1 MAGLGGPS
9 KPGAAARP
17 VGIYDPYDADG
28 CADCACHGKA
38 LCEVRLSVAREMKQ
52 PLMLQFQLEAF
63 YQNHR
68 RYLNSVSH
76 AQLSRSSLEQQSSAL
91 DYEVPPPRPACRTRL
106 APAPHP
112 LRNRSAPAPHPLRTR
127 RAAARAAAAHPRAPL
142 PPERTR
148 ARARALWS
156 PRPPRGRRISPTT
169 AHRWSHPTAAAPRG
183 PTTRAASRRRPSST
197 TMCSSSHAW
206 HADTAIGL
214 VGRLLAT
221 LAPPAA
227 ATAATAG
234 SLCLPALWRSGC
246 AAQRPIGD
254 RGTVASLGQSR
265 RL

>member
-1 MAGLGGPS
+1 VVLSVAYALLAAVLSGRMAGLGGPS

-148 ARARALWS
+148 ARARALMVTS
-156 PRPPRGRRISPTT
+156 PPSWAQDLADDCAPLVSPNGSSAARPYDPCGVK
-169 AHRWSHPTAAAPRG
+169 
-183 PTTRAASRRRPSST
+183 AASLFNDYVQLFA
-197 TMCSSSHAW
+197 C
-206 HADTAIGL
+206 
-214 VGRLLAT
+214 
-221 LAPPAA
+221 
-227 ATAATAG
+227 
-234 SLCLPALWRSGC
+234 
-246 AAQRPIGD
+246 
-254 RGTVASLGQSR
+254 VAC
-265 RL
+265 

>member
-1 MAGLGGPS
+1 MVLSVAYALLAAVLSGRMAGLGGPS

-112 LRNRSAPAPHPLRTR
+112 LRTRSAPAPHPPRSRTCR
-127 RAAARAAAAHPRAPL
+127 CRAPTRAAAARAHPSARPSADGHLAPL
-142 PPERTR
+142 VG
-148 ARARALWS
+148 A
-156 PRPPRGRRISPTT
+156 G
-169 AHRWSHPTAAAPRG
+169 
-183 PTTRAASRRRPSST
+183 SRRR
-197 TMCSSSHAW
+197 
-206 HADTAIGL
+206 L
-214 VGRLLAT
+214 R
-221 LAPPAA
+221 
-227 ATAATAG
+227 TAG
-234 SLCLPALWRSGC
+234 LTQRQQRRAALRPVRRQGGVPLQRLC
-246 AAQRPIGD
+246 AALRM
-254 RGTVASLGQSR
+254 RGMLTLPSA
-265 RL
+265 